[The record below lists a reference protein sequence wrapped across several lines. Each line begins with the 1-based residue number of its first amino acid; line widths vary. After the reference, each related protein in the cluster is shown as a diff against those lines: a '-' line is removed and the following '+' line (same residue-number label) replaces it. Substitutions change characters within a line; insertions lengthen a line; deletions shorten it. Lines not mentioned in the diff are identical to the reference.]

1 MISDIKYQFL
11 IILLRFLVKR
21 QYVLGIQWE
30 NNIANIFARLDCE
43 YERFDKIYPSDDTWS
58 YTVCHCTLSS
68 YSQYSTMR
76 GISNVWRLVKGL
88 VVWCLELLIY

>member
-43 YERFDKIYPSDDTWS
+43 YECFVKIYPSDDTWS
-58 YTVCHCTLSS
+58 YTICHCTLSS
-68 YSQYSTMR
+68 YSQ
-76 GISNVWRLVKGL
+76 
-88 VVWCLELLIY
+88 